1 MLCDVVHI
9 LLKLRI
15 VLQIATL
22 VKVGD
27 VDEVPVGL
35 PAASLVLNLVS
46 ECSTLHERV
55 MFSLL
60 VIVWPANV
68 ERIFSAPA
76 RALGFS
82 FSKIS

>member
-35 PAASLVLNLVS
+35 PAAALVLDLIG
-46 ECSTLHERV
+46 EGRALHERV
-55 MFSLL
+55 ASLAVCDGL
-60 VIVWPANV
+60 T
-68 ERIFSAPA
+68 
-76 RALGFS
+76 GHG
-82 FSKIS
+82 